1 MSNRYIEVR
10 PQNNP
15 SDGKISYKNGNP
27 QITFV
32 IGEQNAMLLGKSI
45 RISGKFFAFS
55 DSAKSAPDAVQ
66 SMNGRL
72 GVYSIVDQVIL
83 RSNRNKA
90 TIEHIRDYNRMM
102 SSYFSVTA
110 GKQDGLS
117 HLNTAGLVMPN
128 FEVART
134 DTLSDTDG
142 QDFCVH
148 LPTGLL
154 NGTDGIP
161 LSNEFGI
168 GGCELTI
175 MLAPDSAVFY
185 SNTGTTTNIVDC
197 FYELSDLRLSCE
209 VEVPPPDQLSQ
220 LMKLSGGTLE
230 YNSISSQYATINS
243 GNGIVNFTL
252 GLSKVSSVF
261 TNIIP
266 AKYLNNLAFD
276 SMATLMPINTDNSQ
290 AGVKTQV
297 NTRAGVRYPRDFVI
311 DGNLRTSSATN
322 VNDPQI
328 IRNYLNSIAKWTNL
342 NPETYLSS
350 TTANRNY
357 TGAVSSYAKVA
368 DGGVVFGLGVT
379 YDQIGSGTADF
390 SNVQWG
396 LETDLDLTSDE
407 PQALFIYAVNKNT
420 LVFNKDGLQ
429 VIV

>member
-15 SDGKISYKNGNP
+15 SDGLISYKNGNP

-32 IGEQNAMLLGKSI
+32 IGEQNAMLLGKTI
-45 RISGKFFAFS
+45 RISGKFAAYS
-55 DSAKSAPDAVQ
+55 DSSKVGPDAVQ

-72 GVYSIVDQVIL
+72 GIYSVVDQVIL

-102 SSYFSVTA
+102 GSYFSATA
-110 GKQDGLS
+110 GKQDGIS
-117 HLNTAGLVMPN
+117 HLNTAALVMPN

-134 DTLSDTDG
+134 DNVTDVEK
-142 QDFCVH
+142 DFCVH

-154 NGTDGIP
+154 NGTDSIP
-161 LSNEFGI
+161 LSNNFGI
-168 GGCELTI
+168 GGLELTI
-175 MLAPDSAVFY
+175 MLAPDAAVFY
-185 SNTGTTTNIVDC
+185 SNTGTITNITDC

-209 VEVPPPDQLSQ
+209 VEVPSPDQLSQ
-220 LMKLSGGTLE
+220 LMRLNGGTLE

-243 GNGIVNFTL
+243 GNGIVNFSL

-261 TNIIP
+261 TNMIP
-266 AKYLNNLAFD
+266 ARYLNNLAFD
-276 SMATLMPINTDNSQ
+276 SMATLMPLNSDTLQ
-290 AGVKTQV
+290 AGIRTQV

-311 DGNLRTSSATN
+311 DGNLRTSADTS
-322 VNDPQI
+322 VNDPEI
-328 IRNYLNSIAKWTNL
+328 IRNYFNAISKWTNL
-342 NPETYLSS
+342 NPESYLSS
-350 TTANRNY
+350 TTSNRNY
-357 TGAVSSYAKVA
+357 TGSITSYGKVA
-368 DGGVVFGLGVT
+368 EGGPVFGLGVT

-396 LETDLDLTSDE
+396 LEIDLDLTSDE

>member
-45 RISGKFFAFS
+45 RISGKFHAYS
-55 DSAKSAPDAVQ
+55 DSAKTDPDAVQ
-66 SMNGRL
+66 SINGRL
-72 GVYSIVDQVIL
+72 GVYSIVDQVII

-102 SSYFSVTA
+102 QSYFQCTSGKVA
-110 GKQDGLS
+110 GIT
-117 HLNTAGLVMPN
+117 HLNTAALIMPN

-134 DTLSDTDG
+134 DTLRTTG
-142 QDFCVH
+142 QDFSIH

-290 AGVKTQV
+290 AGIKTQV

-328 IRNYLNSIAKWTNL
+328 IRNFVNSIAKWTDV

-357 TGAVSSYAKVA
+357 TGAVTSYGKVA
-368 DGGVVFGLGVT
+368 DGGPVFGLGVT

-420 LVFNKDGLQ
+420 LVFNKEGLQ

>member
-32 IGEQNAMLLGKSI
+32 VGEQNAMLLGKSI
-45 RISGKFFAFS
+45 RISGKFHAYS

-66 SMNGRL
+66 SINGRL

-110 GKQDGLS
+110 GKQDGIS

-134 DTLSDTDG
+134 DTLDTTG
-142 QDFCVH
+142 EDFCVH

-161 LSNEFGI
+161 LANDFGI
-168 GGCELTI
+168 GGLEVTI

-230 YNSISSQYATINS
+230 YNSISSQYATVNS

-266 AKYLNNLAFD
+266 AKYLNNLAYD
-276 SMATLMPINTDNSQ
+276 SMATLMPINTNDSQ
-290 AGVKTQV
+290 AGIKTQV

-311 DGNLRTSSATN
+311 DGNLRTSSSTN
-322 VNDPQI
+322 VNDPEI
-328 IRNYLNSIAKWTNL
+328 IRNYVNSIAKWTNL

-357 TGAVSSYAKVA
+357 TGAVTSYGKVA

-420 LVFNKDGLQ
+420 LVFNKEGLQ